1 MTNTSATR
9 DHEYTRTQLFQ
20 HYLNCVREC
29 DCLKKSAELFMNTL
43 PEEARSLV
51 LGEASRVTFQ
61 RRRYGRGQLYCW
73 ALHPDYDAALTD
85 PWPASM
91 FPKALIHACLALDM
105 AVKHPLFSS
114 QFAGFSKSLQ

>member
-1 MTNTSATR
+1 MSHTIATR
-9 DHEYTRTQLFQ
+9 DHDYTQTKLYQ
-20 HYLNCVREC
+20 HYLNCLRES
-29 DCLKKSAELFMNTL
+29 DCQKKSAELFMNSL
-43 PEEARSLV
+43 PEEARTLV
-51 LGEASRVTFQ
+51 QAEASRVTLQ
-61 RRRYGRGQLYCW
+61 RRRYARGQFYCW

-114 QFAGFSKSLQ
+114 QFANFNPGN